1 METRHRK
8 RRLITD
14 SVMASDPSSE
24 LQPSGRQPS
33 IIPFSLGS
41 QNPSNFPR
49 NDMAGTRSN
58 KYITEVF

>member
-1 METRHRK
+1 MA
-8 RRLITD
+8 D
-14 SVMASDPSSE
+14 SVMLSDPSSE

-58 KYITEVF
+58 KYITELF